1 MEGFDLIT
9 GLVTKVISSEFKAG
23 WIIFGIFALLLI
35 IFTIRRFLDVAIDLW
50 KMPFAI
56 VLDALRLIFLGSTVT
71 IILLGIANII
81 VFWMLAKKRMFLGKV
96 LGILAAALSLGG
108 TLYFQEYA
116 SAFSIIPVSSVL
128 MFIMIWA
135 D

>member
-56 VLDALRLIFLGSTVT
+56 VLDALRLIFLGSTIT